1 MNKKRKLIVRII
13 CVFLAVLMVLS
24 LLLSVITA
32 YAVDQS
38 EIDALEEQKAALEA
52 KSAELQESIGAMET
66 QHARYIDRKAVLDQ
80 RIQCNRD
87 EIDVIQQQMLLYD
100 QQVTEAQEKLSAAM
114 TAEEEQHTLL
124 RRRMRSMEES
134 GTLSYVN
141 ILVKANS
148 LTDLLSKISD
158 IGDIMEYDRNL
169 QEAYVETRSD
179 VAELS
184 AELEEAQ
191 AQQEAINKELEFK
204 QEQLEAQTVAAYE
217 MIAGLEDDL
226 DTYNTAIAENEAA
239 EDALQHEIDELM
251 EELRKEEAAAAAAAA
266 AAAGNKTPKTP
277 SQSVMNSGDFLWP
290 VGCYI
295 VTSEYGYR
303 VHPLQGVSKFHAGID
318 IGAQAGQPIY
328 ASVAGTVATSTY
340 NDSYGNYVLINH
352 GSGNATLYAHMSSAA
367 VTSGQYV
374 SQGQVIGYVGSTGWS
389 TGPHLHFE
397 IRLNGST
404 VDPLQYFSGYTV
416 VD

>member
-1 MNKKRKLIVRII
+1 MNKKRKLMVRII
-13 CVFLAVLMVLS
+13 CVFLAVLMALS

-32 YAVDQS
+32 YAVDRS
-38 EIDALEEQKAALEA
+38 EIEALEKQKETLEA
-52 KSAELQESIGAMET
+52 KSAELQENISNMET
-66 QHARYIDRKAVLDQ
+66 QHSRYIDRKAVLDQ

-87 EIDVIQQQMLLYD
+87 EIEVIRQQLELYD
-100 QQVTEAQEKLSAAM
+100 LQVTEAQEKLLAAT
-114 TAEEEQHTLL
+114 TAEQEQHSLL

-148 LTDLLSKISD
+148 LTDLLGKISD
-158 IGDIMEYDRNL
+158 IGDIMEYDRSL
-169 QEAYVETRSD
+169 QEAYVTTRSD
-179 VAELS
+179 VEELS
-184 AELEEAQ
+184 AELEAAQ
-191 AQQEAINKELEFK
+191 AQQEAINQELEFK

-226 DTYNTAIAENEAA
+226 ETYNVAIAENEAA

-266 AAAGNKTPKTP
+266 AASGKNGKTP
-277 SQSVMNSGDFLWP
+277 SQTVMSSGDFLWP
-290 VGCYI
+290 VGCYV

-318 IGAQAGQPIY
+318 IGAQAGQAIY

-352 GSGNATLYAHMSSAA
+352 GSGNATLYAHMSSSA
-367 VTSGQYV
+367 VSAGQYV